1 MTEPIYSYE
10 KCAQIV
16 EELTKAIQNAKKVS

>member
-10 KCAQIV
+10 KCAQII
-16 EELTKAIQNAKKVS
+16 EDLTKSIQSAKKVS